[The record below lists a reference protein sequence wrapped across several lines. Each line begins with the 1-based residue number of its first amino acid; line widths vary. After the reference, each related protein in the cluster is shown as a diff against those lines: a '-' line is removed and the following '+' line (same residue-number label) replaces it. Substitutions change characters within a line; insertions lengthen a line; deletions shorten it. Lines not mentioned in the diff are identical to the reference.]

1 MLEKQTDSYSRKA
14 AAVVGGWKAEH
25 GVVGS

>member
-1 MLEKQTDSYSRKA
+1 MLGKQIDSYSRKA
-14 AAVVGGWKAEH
+14 AAVVGGWKAGH